1 MKTYIKFLIKN
12 FYKSLLSVF
21 TVMVSLI
28 FLINLLSEIE
38 FFNKI
43 IVNSYLPLYLA
54 LINTPSIIFEMF
66 PFIFLLT
73 AQFFFIKL
81 FNNNELQIFKYSG
94 LKNSKILNLLA
105 LLSFATGTIIITL
118 FYNFSS
124 SLKNF
129 YFEVKNQYSED
140 NTYLAVITKNGL
152 WIKDVVG
159 DNISIIHASKIDK
172 NFLNNTFIS
181 KFNNDFNIIE
191 NIKSDK
197 IDIKDKTW
205 KIENAKIFKDKE
217 TFHENIFLF
226 KSNFNL
232 QIIQGLFSN
241 LSSLGLIKLINLRD
255 NYKNLN
261 YSTTEVDIQIYKI
274 FTYPFY
280 LTIMTIL
287 SSLIMFN
294 SKKFKSSIFKISFGL
309 FLSVIIYY
317 FNNFFYILGATEKI
331 PALISI
337 LSPLIIMSV
346 LIFIMSIKINE
357 K

>member
-1 MKTYIKFLIKN
+1 MKTYIKFLTKI
-12 FYKSLLSVF
+12 FFKSFLSVF
-21 TVMVSLI
+21 FVMISLI

-43 IVNSYLPLYLA
+43 KVDYYFPLYLA

-94 LKNSKILNLLA
+94 LKNMKILVLLA
-105 LLSFATGTIIITL
+105 SLSFASGIIIITL

-129 YFEVKNQYSED
+129 YFELKNQYSKD
-140 NTYLAVITKNGL
+140 DKYLAVITKNGL
-152 WIKDVVG
+152 WIKDVTEN
-159 DNISIIHASKIDK
+159 NISIIHASKINK
-172 NFLNNTFIS
+172 NYLNQTFIS
-181 KFNNDFNIIE
+181 KFDKDFEVLE
-191 NIKSDK
+191 NIKSDT
-197 IDIKDKTW
+197 IDIKNKTW
-205 KIENAKIFKDKE
+205 KIKNATIFKNKE
-217 TFHENIFLF
+217 TFNEDVFLF
-226 KSNFNL
+226 DTNFNL

-241 LSSLGLIKLINLRD
+241 LSSLGVIKLINLRD

-261 YSTTEVDIQIYKI
+261 YSTTEVNIQIYKI

-317 FNNFFYILGATEKI
+317 SNNFFYVLGIAEQI
-331 PALISI
+331 PAIISI
-337 LSPLIIMSV
+337 LGPLIIMSI

>member
-1 MKTYIKFLIKN
+1 MKTYILFLIKN
-12 FYKSLLSVF
+12 FYKSFLSVCLIM
-21 TVMVSLI
+21 TSLI
-28 FLINLLSEIE
+28 FLMNLLSEIE

-43 IVNSYLPLYLA
+43 TVDSYLPMYLA
-54 LINTPSIIFEMF
+54 SINTPSIIFEMF

-73 AQFFFIKL
+73 TQFFFIKL

-94 LKNSKILNLLA
+94 LKNVKILTLLA
-105 LLSFATGTIIITL
+105 SLSFATGIIIITL

-129 YFEVKNQYSED
+129 YFELKNQYSKD
-140 NTYLAVITKNGL
+140 DKYLAVITKNGL
-152 WIKDVVG
+152 WIKDVMG
-159 DNISIIHASKIDK
+159 DNISIIHATKIDK
-172 NFLNNTFIS
+172 NFLNKTFIS
-181 KFNNDFNIIE
+181 KFDKDFNVIE
-191 NIKSDK
+191 NIKSNK

-205 KIENAKIFKDKE
+205 KIENATIFKNKE
-217 TFHENIFLF
+217 TFNKNVFLF
-226 KSNFNL
+226 ESNFNL
-232 QIIQGLFSN
+232 QIIQRLFSN
-241 LSSLGLIKLINLRD
+241 LSSLGIIKLLNLRD

-261 YSTTEVDIQIYKI
+261 YSTTEVDIQIYRI
-274 FTYPFY
+274 FSYPFY

-317 FNNFFYILGATEKI
+317 FNNFFYVLGTTEEI
-331 PALISI
+331 PVIISI
-337 LSPLIIMSV
+337 LGPLIIMSI